1 MIGDMPL
8 LCRAAIRRVL
18 STYMPRWENA
28 VVGGCEALEE
38 GAVTWRSGRYEVVAM
53 GDSLRLSRTGEDA
66 DDGMTVVL
74 PPSGDGS
81 LDRAGA
87 IAIVRALRESIRTA
101 MDPHCREAER
111 LLKGLMDLAYDA
123 AAAHMGSGDRAQI
136 NVGIGRPDA
145 VRISS
150 DAGPDRG
157 VLRDVSA
164 AWSERLAASP
174 HRHAVADDPGSGAGS
189 AGQVVIVHGARIT
202 ASMSDLPPLEVMR
215 RLAALPEN
223 LRSPEP

>member
-8 LCRAAIRRVL
+8 LCRTAIRRVL
-18 STYMPRWENA
+18 STYMPRWEDA
-28 VVGGCEALEE
+28 VVRGRETLEE
-38 GAVTWRSGRYEVVAM
+38 GAVTWTSGRYGITAL
-53 GDSLRLSRTGEDA
+53 GDSLRLTQTG
-66 DDGMTVVL
+66 DDGDDGVTVVL

-87 IAIVRALRESIRTA
+87 IAIVRALRVAVRTA

-111 LLKGLMDLAYDA
+111 LLKGLMDIAYDA
-123 AAAHMGSGDRAQI
+123 AAAHMGSGDRVQL
-136 NVGIGRPDA
+136 NVGVGRPDA

-157 VLRDVSA
+157 VLRDVSP
-164 AWSERLAASP
+164 AWSERLAGSP
-174 HRHAVADDPGSGAGS
+174 HRHALADDPGGGAGS
-189 AGQVVIVHGARIT
+189 AGQVVIIQGARIT
-202 ASMSDLPPLEVMR
+202 ALMSDLPPLEVMR

-223 LRSPEP
+223 LRSPQP